1 MAKILVVDDS
11 EPVRAAVCALL
22 ASAGHSGLEAATGD
36 EALALMKRETVGLAV
51 VDVFMPGL
59 DGLGLLREL
68 RKQSGDLPIIMISGG
83 GPDMSLEHATTL
95 ADTYGAN
102 HVLFK
107 PFEDTELLNLV
118 SDLLPA

>member
-1 MAKILVVDDS
+1 MTNILVVDDS
-11 EPVRAAVCALL
+11 EPVRAAICALL
-22 ASAGHSGLEAATGD
+22 ASAGHSGLQAANGE
-36 EALALMKRETVGLAV
+36 EALDLLNRQPVGLAV
-51 VDVFMPGL
+51 VDIFMPGL
-59 DGLGLLREL
+59 DGLGFLREI
-68 RKQSGDLPIIMISGG
+68 RKQSSALPIIMISGG

-118 SDLLPA
+118 GELLPA